1 MDFLFEWDA
10 VKARENVRK
19 HKVTFEEAVSVF
31 IDPFLLT
38 FPDEEHFTCFEERF
52 ISIGR
57 SERGRVLLV
66 VHTDRGDAIRLISCR
81 KATATERKTYE
92 Q

>member
-1 MDFLFEWDA
+1 MDFLFEWDEA
-10 VKARENVRK
+10 KARENARK

-31 IDPFLLT
+31 TDPFLLT
-38 FPDEEHFTCFEERF
+38 FPDDKHSDSEDRF

-57 SERGRVLLV
+57 SERRRVLLV

-81 KATATERKTYE
+81 KATSAERKTYE

>member
-1 MDFLFEWDA
+1 MAFLFEWDKT
-10 VKARENVRK
+10 KAQTNVRK
-19 HKVTFEEAVSVF
+19 HKVTFEEGVSIF
-31 IDPFLLT
+31 MDPMLIT
-38 FPDEEHFTCFEERF
+38 FQDEEYVEIEERF

-81 KATATERKTYE
+81 KATAAERKTYE

>member
-1 MDFLFEWDA
+1 MGFVFEWDQ
-10 VKARENVRK
+10 VKARTNARK

-31 IDPFLLT
+31 SDPLLVT
-38 FPDEEHFTCFEERF
+38 FPDEEHSDVEERF

-57 SERGRVLLV
+57 SERGRILLV
-66 VHTDRGDAIRLISCR
+66 VHTNFGDAIRLISCR
-81 KATATERKTYE
+81 KATAGERKSYE

>member
-1 MDFLFEWDA
+1 MDFLFEWDE
-10 VKARENVRK
+10 VKARENARK

-31 IDPFLLT
+31 TDPFLLT
-38 FPDEEHFTCFEERF
+38 FPDEKHSETEDRF
-52 ISIGR
+52 VSIGR
-57 SERGRVLLV
+57 SERERVLLV

-81 KATATERKTYE
+81 KATSAERKTYE